1 MRFHF
6 IFEMSGPR
14 FLSIHDDFSYLN
26 SDVYRCGPS
35 PLEAIRRGE
44 VGVGFDTPF
53 IFAEVNAD
61 VCHFVRDP
69 TAPWGFKKS
78 KLNEYQYVL
87 NSLSLGS

>member
-1 MRFHF
+1 MVSGNYYF
-6 IFEMSGPR
+6 IKRRRLLFSISFEFTKKFR
-14 FLSIHDDFSYLN
+14 IIFLLI
-26 SDVYRCGPS
+26 DVYRCGPS

-78 KLNEYQYVL
+78 KLNEYQ
-87 NSLSLGS
+87 

>member
-1 MRFHF
+1 M
-6 IFEMSGPR
+6 
-14 FLSIHDDFSYLN
+14 
-26 SDVYRCGPS
+26 YRCGPS

-78 KLNEYQYVL
+78 KLNEYQ
-87 NSLSLGS
+87 

>member
-1 MRFHF
+1 MNK
-6 IFEMSGPR
+6 
-14 FLSIHDDFSYLN
+14 DFSYLN
-26 SDVYRCGPS
+26 LDVYRCGPS

-78 KLNEYQYVL
+78 KLNEYQ
-87 NSLSLGS
+87 